1 MNHEMVDLIT
11 INQKEKRAEML
22 QQPNSKVILTTYET
36 KKKTQS
42 RDNLMVKFMVSSW
55 HGEM

>member
-1 MNHEMVDLIT
+1 MIHEMVDLIT
-11 INQKEKRAEML
+11 INEKKNASTAEFEGNFNNL
-22 QQPNSKVILTTYET
+22 R
-36 KKKTQS
+36 KKK